1 MYLRLMPYS
10 STNSRAAAPDKIV
23 PGHRAAIGALD
34 LHANPHLLEAHPVQR
49 SASSPPMNESFSS
62 HPFSLL
68 LPGTPRSDS
77 NSKTVSH
84 PTHTIVDVAF
94 SIDAI
99 GFDNDGM

>member
-1 MYLRLMPYS
+1 
-10 STNSRAAAPDKIV
+10 
-23 PGHRAAIGALD
+23 
-34 LHANPHLLEAHPVQR
+34 
-49 SASSPPMNESFSS
+49 MNESFSS